1 MTSATSVSSAVLFWS
16 LCFFVSTTDAASKNL
31 RASSSSS
38 SQVHIRP
45 AHRNLSNK
53 IDDAD
58 PRIVNG
64 WDAIEG
70 EHPEYVRWGGCGGS
84 LISPKW
90 ILTAGHCGQQSESS
104 VRVGAY
110 TQNGNDGISG
120 TVVSRTFHPLYDS
133 LTYDFLLLE
142 LEEPISTSTF
152 STLNPDPNVP
162 SAGDELDVIGLG
174 RLNYSPGDKPDVLQE
189 VIVPNH
195 PVDYCSTAYGGY
207 NPETMFCAGNTTYDS
222 CIGDSGGPIFTQSGI
237 QVGITSFGDDCA
249 KEGKPG
255 VYSRISYAYDW
266 IYQTVCVDNGDTGG
280 LCATSSGSTPAPTAF
295 PTGSPTVTPTANPTT
310 MPTPVPTGVPTTTP
324 TLPPTPPPT
333 TPPTAVPPTPSPTT
347 PPTVPPTPAPTTPAP
362 VVTPTDPPPT
372 TPAPTTPERVSPETT
387 PTVAPVQYTFNYNC
401 ADAEGDFPVA
411 SAPQITTCD
420 YLADNLV
427 EIGYMCDFV
436 DVAIACR
443 ETCGLC
449 TLLQRF
455 YDGDRRR

>member
-152 STLNPDPNVP
+152 SILNPDPNVP

-255 VYSRISYAYDW
+255 VSKHHVVVVWCMVSY
-266 IYQTVCVDNGDTGG
+266 I
-280 LCATSSGSTPAPTAF
+280 
-295 PTGSPTVTPTANPTT
+295 
-310 MPTPVPTGVPTTTP
+310 
-324 TLPPTPPPT
+324 
-333 TPPTAVPPTPSPTT
+333 
-347 PPTVPPTPAPTTPAP
+347 
-362 VVTPTDPPPT
+362 
-372 TPAPTTPERVSPETT
+372 
-387 PTVAPVQYTFNYNC
+387 
-401 ADAEGDFPVA
+401 
-411 SAPQITTCD
+411 
-420 YLADNLV
+420 
-427 EIGYMCDFV
+427 
-436 DVAIACR
+436 DV
-443 ETCGLC
+443 
-449 TLLQRF
+449 
-455 YDGDRRR
+455 